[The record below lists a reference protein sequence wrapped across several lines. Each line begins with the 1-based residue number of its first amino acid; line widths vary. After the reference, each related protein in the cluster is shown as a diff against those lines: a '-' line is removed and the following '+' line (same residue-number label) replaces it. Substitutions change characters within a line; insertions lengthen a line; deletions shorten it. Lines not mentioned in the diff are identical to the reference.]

1 VTVFEAVLASS
12 ERHVLAEG
20 PVWVAHSSQLIWID
34 VEEGAVFLGRIRGAQ
49 IEQTQRFD
57 FDGRVGAAVPG
68 TDGSLLVAA
77 HNRLVVIAADG
88 SRIDGPLIVADGVD
102 SRSNDGAVDPAGR
115 FLIGTLALD
124 GREGQESLC
133 RWERDGS
140 LTTIDSDLTLSN
152 GLAWS
157 PDRTLMYSTDTVPG
171 IIWVRDYDAVSGV
184 CGVRR
189 QFVHIDHGYP
199 DGICVDARGHL
210 WVAIWGA
217 GEVRSFDPQG
227 VAGNTVTVPVP
238 HVSNVAFV
246 GDDLDW
252 LLITTASRDL
262 GPAELAEYPG
272 AGCLFLANV
281 GVTGIPTTLWDC
293 AAHRGPSPQKPLN
306 RK

>member
-1 VTVFEAVLASS
+1 MTVFDAVRASS

-20 PVWVAHSSQLIWID
+20 PVWVADSSQLIWID
-34 VEEGAVFLGRIRGAQ
+34 VEEGTVFVGGIKGARV
-49 IEQTQRFD
+49 EQSHRFD
-57 FDGRVGAAVPG
+57 FDGRVGATVSG
-68 TDGSLLVAA
+68 SDGSLLVAA
-77 HNRLVVIAADG
+77 HDHLVVISPDG

-102 SRSNDGAVDPAGR
+102 SRSNDGAVDPGGR

-124 GREGQESLC
+124 GREGQESLY

-157 PDRTLMYSTDTVPG
+157 PDGLLMYSTDTVPG
-171 IIWVRDYDAVSGV
+171 IIWVRDYDAASGA
-184 CGVRR
+184 CGARRLFVR
-189 QFVHIDHGYP
+189 VEHGYP

-217 GEVRSFDPQG
+217 GEVRSFDPDG

-238 HVSNVAFV
+238 HVSSVAFV
-246 GDDLDW
+246 GDDLGR

-262 GPAELAEYPG
+262 SPARLDIYPG
-272 AGCLFLANV
+272 AGCLFLADV
-281 GVTGIPTTLWDC
+281 GIAGTPTTLWDC
-293 AAHRGPSPQKPLN
+293 AALGGRSHTEPN